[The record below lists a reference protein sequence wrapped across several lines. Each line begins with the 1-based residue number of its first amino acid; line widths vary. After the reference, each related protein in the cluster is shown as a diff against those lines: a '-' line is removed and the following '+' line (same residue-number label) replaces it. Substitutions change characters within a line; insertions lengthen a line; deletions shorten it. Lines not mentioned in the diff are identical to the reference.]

1 MSEPYFWNRTA
12 IVTGAASGLGQALAV
27 ELARRGAWVYLVD
40 RNDAQCHAAVQA
52 IVGAGGH
59 ATAVPLDVTHR
70 QAMSQ
75 LIKRCVA
82 ERGAL
87 DYMVNNAG
95 IGLMGELRDLNA
107 DDLAPVL
114 HVNLHGVVHGT
125 HAAYGAMVRQGS
137 GHIINIAS
145 LAGLLPLPGAAIY
158 TASKYGVVGFS
169 LALRAEGAALGV
181 KVSVVCPGFI
191 DTPMADTMQ
200 VVNLQIDKTALGVPV
215 QPPEAAARTILHGV
229 VHNQAIIFTPRWWR
243 WLWRLT
249 CWCPTLGEW
258 LARRTVVQLRRTRR
272 PSGLK

>member
-1 MSEPYFWNRTA
+1 MAEPYFWNRTA
-12 IVTGAASGLGQALAV
+12 IVTGAASGLGRALAG

-40 RNDAQCHAAVQA
+40 RNDAQCHEAVNA
-52 IVGAGGH
+52 IVDAGGH
-59 ATAVPLDVTHR
+59 ATAVPLDVTDR

-75 LIKRCVA
+75 LIERCVA

-95 IGLMGELRDLNA
+95 IGLMGELRDLEA
-107 DDLAPVL
+107 DDLDPVL

-125 HAAYGAMVRQGS
+125 HAAYCAMIPHGG

-145 LAGLLPLPGAAIY
+145 GAGLLPLPGAAIY
-158 TASKYGVVGFS
+158 SASKYGVVGFS
-169 LALRAEGAALGV
+169 LALRAEGAALRV

-200 VVNLQIDKTALGVPV
+200 VVNVHIDKSAWGVPV
-215 QPPEAAARTILHGV
+215 QQPLPAARTILHGV
-229 VHNQAIIFTPRWWR
+229 VRNQAVIITPRCWN

-249 CWCPTLGEW
+249 RWCPPLGER
-258 LARRTVVQLRRTRR
+258 LARRTIVQLRRTRIA
-272 PSGLK
+272 